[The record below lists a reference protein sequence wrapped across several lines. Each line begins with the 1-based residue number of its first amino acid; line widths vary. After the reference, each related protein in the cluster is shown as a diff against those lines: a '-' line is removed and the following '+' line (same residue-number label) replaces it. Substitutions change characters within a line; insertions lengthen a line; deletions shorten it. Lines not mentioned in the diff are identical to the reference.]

1 MCESYCLTCR
11 CGRNSAELFFGKMVL
26 RENSVTG
33 LFCPECSRD
42 KDRDKPGNIWDNGWI
57 LELDMDVVRSHAS
70 TFGMPA
76 DSLTADWVF
85 DAGYVT
91 WVGITPDDTRRRNRE
106 REEIQQL
113 AKTDILAYVNA
124 MKEWGL
130 AREKRFIEEGW
141 RKMR

>member
-1 MCESYCLTCR
+1 MCESYCLKCR
-11 CGRNSAELFFGKMVL
+11 CGSNSAELFFGKMVL
-26 RENSVTG
+26 RENSVVG

-42 KDRDKPGNIWDNGWI
+42 EDRDRPENVWDNGWI
-57 LELDMDVVRSHAS
+57 LKLDMDVIRSHAS

-124 MKEWGL
+124 MKEWGIS
-130 AREKRFIEEGW
+130 REKRFTEEGW
-141 RKMR
+141 RKMK